1 MGAFDPAGPAGSI
14 ALGFSANGQE
24 QVLDSQ
30 NTCAYF
36 PPRAMVVLGGG
47 GGAAPARVPVRG
59 KSSKRPCKIRTAG
72 GPHMGPGL
80 SDTLHVMCRY
90 PAGPWRAPHGSSL
103 SATSL
108 AHGASDWRSIFLCG
122 ATAALAESVTARPKH
137 TTTSGS
143 TELC

>member
-1 MGAFDPAGPAGSI
+1 MRNTHVFGESSTYSCPFALKPSAIDPAGPAGSNAPI
-14 ALGFSANGQE
+14 CSFGTQKK
-24 QVLDSQ
+24 VPDSQ

-47 GGAAPARVPVRG
+47 GAAPARIPVRG
-59 KSSKRPCKIRTAG
+59 KSPKRPCKIRTVG

-90 PAGPWRAPHGSSL
+90 PAGPWRAPHGLSL

-122 ATAALAESVTARPKH
+122 ATAVAR
-137 TTTSGS
+137 
-143 TELC
+143 